1 MPDIKQVPVS
11 TEPVFLENPKLAK
24 PECNLIDLEVGLESS
39 SASPSLRYLKSNNI
53 SEVSLID
60 MDDSQLKTGETKVAA
75 NPAFKKRVGS
85 STHNPSQFSLQEEVI
100 DFASD
105 DENPDNGSHMSRLK
119 IRSSLKSLARAVGQE
134 NIREQKVV
142 VPTLKAAIVFGGN

>member
-1 MPDIKQVPVS
+1 MHVDTDPVGSAKNPFPYAKSLAAAKEDGNYEQPETHKKNNPWGNYNSTLDNFAFSLPPALPDIKQVPVS

-60 MDDSQLKTGETKVAA
+60 MDDSQLKQVK
-75 NPAFKKRVGS
+75 PKLRQIQHLKKS
-85 STHNPSQFSLQEEVI
+85 WL
-100 DFASD
+100 
-105 DENPDNGSHMSRLK
+105 
-119 IRSSLKSLARAVGQE
+119 
-134 NIREQKVV
+134 
-142 VPTLKAAIVFGGN
+142 